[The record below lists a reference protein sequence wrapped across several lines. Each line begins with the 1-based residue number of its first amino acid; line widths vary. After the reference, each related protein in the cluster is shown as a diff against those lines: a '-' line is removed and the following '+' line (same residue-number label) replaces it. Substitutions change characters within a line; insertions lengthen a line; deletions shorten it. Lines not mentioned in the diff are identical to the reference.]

1 MNQEEHAE
9 QSEVKKRIIARQK
22 VQEEMNDLR
31 GQIREL
37 RKKRDNGQ
45 SVDQDIEACL
55 GYLKVLKKKRTRSK
69 KAATLHF

>member
-1 MNQEEHAE
+1 MD
-9 QSEVKKRIIARQK
+9 
-22 VQEEMNDLR
+22 DLR

-37 RKKRDNGQ
+37 QERDNGQ

-69 KAATLHF
+69 KAVTLRFPGAKNTSPPSLITVPKKEVLLAKIK

>member
-22 VQEEMNDLR
+22 VQEEMDDLR

-45 SVDQDIEACL
+45 SVDQI
-55 GYLKVLKKKRTRSK
+55 LKPAWGT
-69 KAATLHF
+69 